1 MHVSSVTIF
10 IIILQ
15 VFHTRHTMADKS
27 DLLDIVNP
35 ILLVLN
41 SLPACGEALLLQW
54 VAPVSGLSVMVN
66 VILPPPHGPVQ

>member
-1 MHVSSVTIF
+1 
-10 IIILQ
+10 
-15 VFHTRHTMADKS
+15 MADKS

-35 ILLVLN
+35 ILLVFN

-54 VAPVSGLSVMVN
+54 VAPVGGLSVMVN